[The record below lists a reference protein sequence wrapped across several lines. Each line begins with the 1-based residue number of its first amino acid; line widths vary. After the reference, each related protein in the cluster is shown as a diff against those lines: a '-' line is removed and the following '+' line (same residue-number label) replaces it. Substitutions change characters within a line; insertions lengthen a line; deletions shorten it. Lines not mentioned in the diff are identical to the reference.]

1 MRTQFSIETTTSR
14 KINKQNETSMI
25 SNEVIDYQEDIAK
38 ETLPNFGVGKSLSKP
53 WVYNQESIKPIVR
66 PIALARSNSRNIYC
80 LTQRRSKGGSKSLG
94 LTCGPRIPKY
104 PSRTRLRI
112 LKVPSMYVIPIW
124 IFYSRYP
131 HDLALSFNILKK
143 LHYHNFITELH
154 QRQKK
159 IGYFPNPNTNGW
171 YYSPGYSY
179 NLAKPNVIPF
189 ARNHL
194 SKEFGRIANEK
205 PVKHKIR
212 PSHYKTK
219 TISEVFEYTPTFQGK
234 IFQKK
239 NSALQRPFG
248 LLSPNLK

>member
-1 MRTQFSIETTTSR
+1 MTTQFSIETTTSLQ
-14 KINKQNETSMI
+14 IDKQNDTSMI
-25 SNEVIDYQEDIAK
+25 SNEVIDYQEDVAK
-38 ETLPNFGVGKSLSKP
+38 ETLPNFGVGQSLSKP

-80 LTQRRSKGGSKSLG
+80 LTQRRSKGGSKNLG

>member
-1 MRTQFSIETTTSR
+1 MTTQFSIETTTSL
-14 KINKQNETSMI
+14 KITKQNETSMI
-25 SNEVIDYQEDIAK
+25 SNEDIDYQEDIAK
-38 ETLPNFGVGKSLSKP
+38 ETLPNFGVGQSLSKP

-112 LKVPSMYVIPIW
+112 LKVPSMYLIYGFFIVTHMIW
-124 IFYSRYP
+124 PKSSP
-131 HDLALSFNILKK
+131 ASLAFGPAFNISDSEK

-179 NLAKPNVIPF
+179 NLAKPNVIPI

-194 SKEFGRIANEK
+194 SNEFGRIANQK

-212 PSHYKTK
+212 PSHYKAK

-234 IFQKK
+234 MF
-239 NSALQRPFG
+239 
-248 LLSPNLK
+248 